1 MIRLSPSPFR
11 KVLLCSCCLLIS
23 TLLTVHALATPSQ
36 WKPNG
41 GVTNPADYVDYS
53 SAVVGNP
60 YQTDIEQATR
70 LGLVVGHD
78 DRTFRPNDNITV
90 GQFAN
95 IIARNYWQ
103 RGASDEANLEYL
115 RSLGV
120 SVANPNAELTVGQLR
135 TIADAVGAM
144 TGVAELAI
152 LNQVRDGN
160 LVPSG
165 SNGGIT
171 RGQAV
176 DLIVPSS
183 GSSGGGTAPAGSG
196 TARPADPPYPPDD
209 ERPHRRPRPTVD
221 DPTLSATVSPNP
233 AKRQQLISIS
243 ATVHN
248 IISVTAQLPWQ
259 EISLSGSGSERIGTA
274 RVPGDLPDG
283 TYQVIV
289 RGTGSNGT
297 LLSRTLELT
306 VRGHILDDINFVITD

>member
-1 MIRLSPSPFR
+1 MIRCRFR
-11 KVLLCSCCLLIS
+11 LIRDKRLAACWLLLLG
-23 TLLTVHALATPSQ
+23 LLAAQALATPSE

-41 GVTNPADYVDYS
+41 GVTNPTDYVDYG
-53 SAVVGNP
+53 SAIVGNT

-103 RGASDEANLEYL
+103 RGASDEANLDYV

-120 SVANPNAELTVGQLR
+120 SVVNPNAELTIGQLR
-135 TIADAVGAM
+135 TIADAVGSLA
-144 TGVAELAI
+144 GVAELAI
-152 LNQVRDGN
+152 LNQVRDGS
-160 LVPSG
+160 LVPTG

-176 DLIVPSS
+176 DLINRPSGGS
-183 GSSGGGTAPAGSG
+183 SSGGTASG
-196 TARPADPPYPPDD
+196 GVIVRPVAPPSSPED
-209 ERPHRRPRPTVD
+209 ERPRRPVVD
-221 DPTLSATVSPNP
+221 NPTLSAAVSPNP
-233 AKRQQLISIS
+233 AKRQQLITIT

-248 IISVTAQLPWQ
+248 ITGATAQLPWQ
-259 EISLSGSGSERIGTA
+259 EVSLSGSGSQRSGTA

-283 TYQVIV
+283 TYRIIV

-297 LLSRTLELT
+297 VLTCSLELV
-306 VRGHILDDINFVITD
+306 VRGDILDDINFVITD